1 MTHSLKKLVKNNIFS
16 KIIQRWTLLRE
27 ACALLKSIESELK
40 DCSGLTRKTLAD
52 KVRILLSFITKLLI
66 FKVSTLFS
74 KSYNTAQ
81 QRS

>member
-1 MTHSLKKLVKNNIFS
+1 MTHQNEPFS

-52 KVRILLSFITKLLI
+52 KVHNFLSFITKPI
-66 FKVSTLFS
+66 HIYITFPEKEET
-74 KSYNTAQ
+74 
-81 QRS
+81 